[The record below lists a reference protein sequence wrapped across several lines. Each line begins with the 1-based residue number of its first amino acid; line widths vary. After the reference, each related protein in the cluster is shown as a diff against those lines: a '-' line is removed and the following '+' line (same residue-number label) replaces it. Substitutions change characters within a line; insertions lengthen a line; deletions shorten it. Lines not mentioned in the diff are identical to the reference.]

1 MKKGQIKLLEKAEKE
16 GFTEEQLAILQVNQT
31 LDTLNYYYSLLR
43 GGVSASVIDAIIK
56 AGERCG
62 KHSFGF
68 QLIECGYSLEDILTY
83 IKKSKSLPFNDRY
96 FYEEIVTGKSKNETD
111 VSLRLSYAETLIQIP
126 ELSNCRDTYITKAVE
141 FAINSRISVKDF
153 IKEFFPKKEDDWK
166 VFGDGEYIDSQHSTL
181 LSFWYNHIPHLSDLL
196 LPDGNGLHYEQNE
209 VAMENQL
216 QPFVEA
222 QKSLMSVTGEKHF
235 ITIKNC
241 PMYYRRVDIN
251 KSAVNIYLASSS
263 YTNIYNDEFHFQAS
277 GASMKLV
284 IFHSG
289 GYYYTGGYGNKL
301 FPLSLKK
308 LSSMWND
315 YGNLG
320 KQVVTFI
327 LEHAMEKI
335 NAPVM
340 KDILRTFEKD
350 NFMLLPIRLI
360 DCRDSYNYNHLLQKR
375 WVTADKINW
384 NRTDVNLAYLV
395 IKSLPYLERECDRK
409 RLLQTKDASLLNAVD
424 SSFWKRRWNNKC
436 IFTFLGCF
444 IANGISDALEDGCL
458 DDVEITAA
466 DYIIITAA
474 DYLIM
479 THEMHQKVKLGFRS
493 WKKLKDAH
501 DKISKEYENPL
512 HRVHVPK
519 DSKFNHLRELLPK
532 SYEWIRTGSRLR
544 TEGIEMGHC
553 VNSYWEYI
561 NQDTCAIYSF
571 TADEKRYT
579 AEFRVGR
586 NGEYTVRQIQSKYD
600 RGCPA
605 SVRKLVQNLIKL

>member
-1 MKKGQIKLLEKAEKE
+1 MRKGQIKLLEKAEKE
-16 GFTEEQLAILQVNQT
+16 GFTGEQLAILQSNQT

-43 GGVSASVIDAIIK
+43 RGISASVIDAIIK
-56 AGERCG
+56 TGQWYGR
-62 KHSFGF
+62 SFGM
-68 QLIECGYSLEDILTY
+68 QLLECGYSLDEILSC
-83 IKKSKSLPFNDRY
+83 IKKCKSLSYKNAY
-96 FYEEIVTGKSKNETD
+96 FYEEIIAGKNKYETD
-111 VSLRLSYAETLIQIP
+111 TSLRKSYAESFINIP
-126 ELSNCRDTYITKAVE
+126 QLPDCRDECITMAAE

-153 IKEFFPKKEDDWK
+153 IEEFFPKKEDDWK
-166 VFGDGEYIDSQHSTL
+166 VFGDGKYKGSQRYAL
-181 LSFWYNHIPHLSDLL
+181 LSFWHNHISHLSDLL
-196 LPDGNGLHYEQNE
+196 LPDNNGLYYEQNE

-235 ITIKNC
+235 ITIKDC

-251 KSAVNIYLASSS
+251 KSAVNVDLASSS
-263 YTNIYNDEFHFQAS
+263 YTNINNGEFHFQAS

-289 GYYYTGGYGNKL
+289 GYYYTGYGNKL
-301 FPLSLKK
+301 FPLSIKK
-308 LSSMWND
+308 LSVIWND

-320 KQVVTFI
+320 KQVVRFI
-327 LEHAMEKI
+327 LGHAMEKL

-375 WVTADKINW
+375 WVAADKINW

-395 IKSLPYLERECDRK
+395 VKSLPYMERDCDK
-409 RLLQTKDASLLNAVD
+409 NRLLQIKDVSLLNTVN
-424 SSFWKRRWNNKC
+424 SSFWKRKWDNKY
-436 IFTFLGCF
+436 ISTFLGYF
-444 IANGISDALEDGCL
+444 IASGISDVPEDSCL
-458 DDVEITAA
+458 DNVRITAA
-466 DYIIITAA
+466 DYIRMA
-474 DYLIM
+474 
-479 THEMHQKVKLGFRS
+479 HRMHQKVKLGFHS

-501 DKISKEYENPL
+501 NKILKKYRNPI

-519 DSKFNHLRELLPK
+519 NSKFNHLRELLPD
-532 SYEWIRTGSRLR
+532 SYEWICTGSRLR

-571 TADEKRYT
+571 VADGKRYT
-579 AEFRVGR
+579 AEFRVAKDGKYKI
-586 NGEYTVRQIQSKYD
+586 EQIQSKYD

-605 SVRKLVQNLIKL
+605 SVKKEVQNLIKL

>member
-1 MKKGQIKLLEKAEKE
+1 MRKGQIKLLEKAEKE

-31 LDTLNYYYSLLR
+31 LETLNYYYSLLR

-62 KHSFGF
+62 KYSFGF

-96 FYEEIVTGKSKNETD
+96 FYEEIMTGKSKNETD
-111 VSLRLSYAETLIQIP
+111 VSLRKSYAETLIQIP
-126 ELSNCRDTYITKAVE
+126 ELSNCRDAYISKAVE

-153 IKEFFPKKEDDWK
+153 IEEFFPKEEDDWK
-166 VFGDGEYIDSQHSTL
+166 TFGDSKYKDSQHTAL
-181 LSFWYNHIPHLSDLL
+181 LSFWRNHIPHLSDLL
-196 LPDGNGLHYEQNE
+196 LPDDDNLFFEQKE
-209 VAMENQL
+209 VAFEDQLKSFME
-216 QPFVEA
+216 A
-222 QKSLMSVTGEKHF
+222 WKSLNHITGKGHH
-235 ITIKNC
+235 TSIKDC
-241 PMYYRRVDIN
+241 PMYYRSVDIN

-263 YTNIYNDEFHFQAS
+263 YTNIYYGKFCFEAS
-277 GASMKLV
+277 KASTKLV

-289 GYYYTGGYGNKL
+289 GYYYKGFKNRL

-308 LSSMWND
+308 LSSIWND

-327 LEHAMEKI
+327 LGHAMEKL

-360 DCRDSYNYNHLLQKR
+360 DCRDSYNYNHLLQKM
-375 WVTADKINW
+375 WGAADKINW

-395 IKSLPYLERECDRK
+395 IKSLPYLGRECDRK
-409 RLLQTKDASLLNAVD
+409 RLLQTKDASLLDVVD

-436 IFTFLGCF
+436 IFAFLGRF
-444 IANGISDALEDGCL
+444 IARGISDAPENDRL
-458 DDVEITAA
+458 DDVEITAV
-466 DYIIITAA
+466 DYI
-474 DYLIM
+474 M
-479 THEMHQKVKLGFRS
+479 MSHEMHQKIKLGFRS

-501 DKISKEYENPL
+501 DKISKKYENPL

-519 DSKFNHLRELLPK
+519 NSKFNHLRELLPE

-579 AEFRVGR
+579 AEFRVNR
-586 NGEYTVRQIQSKYD
+586 NGKYTVQQIQSKYD

-605 SVRKLVQNLIKL
+605 SVRKQVSKLIS